1 MSRDDARRR
10 TVALT
15 KCPSRAMLGDSDVH
29 VPVVL
34 LAHTDEWV
42 SRSLEAVLAPG
53 GYRVF
58 RAGSVA
64 ELLKLVRRTPPDALI
79 VDFSLRGVSG
89 ATLSQRLRGLPE
101 VGVDV
106 PIILTSASPIGRAE
120 RLAAFSAG
128 AWEVCTHPVD
138 CELLLQQLR
147 QLLGAR
153 QVASTLRGDSLIDE
167 STGFYSMRGLARR
180 ARELDALARRCS
192 QLFAC
197 VALALEPEP
206 HGISDDISSHIVARA
221 GQHLAAVWRENGR
234 SCDII
239 GRLNASEFAI
249 IAASTDVNG
258 ARRIVDRL
266 RTRIEEFPLRMAG
279 DSYTVRV
286 RAHYAS
292 VAESAGPP
300 VDAMAL
306 LLQATQALHAH

>member
-1 MSRDDARRR
+1 
-10 TVALT
+10 
-15 KCPSRAMLGDSDVH
+15 MLGDSDVLA
-29 VPVVL
+29 PLVL

-58 RAGSVA
+58 HVTSAS
-64 ELLKLVRRTPPDALI
+64 ELLKLVHRASPDALI
-79 VDFSLRGVSG
+79 VDFSLRGMPG
-89 ATLSQRLRGLPE
+89 PTLCQKLRGLPG
-101 VGVDV
+101 VGEDV
-106 PIILTSASPIGRAE
+106 PIILTSASPVGRAQ
-120 RLAAFSAG
+120 RLAAYSAG
-128 AWEVCTHPVD
+128 AWEVCTHPLD

-153 QVASTLRGDSLIDE
+153 QVASTLRGDSLVDE
-167 STGFYSMRGLARR
+167 TTGFYSMRGLARR
-180 ARELDALARRCS
+180 ARELDSLTRRNN
-192 QLFAC
+192 QLIAC

-206 HGISDDISSHIVARA
+206 RGISDDISSHILARA
-221 GQHLAAVWRENGR
+221 GQHLSAVWRESGR
-234 SCDII
+234 SCDVI

-266 RTRIEEFPLRMAG
+266 RTRIEEYPMRMAG

-292 VAESAGPP
+292 AAETAGPP

-306 LLQATQALHAH
+306 LLQATQALHAHPA